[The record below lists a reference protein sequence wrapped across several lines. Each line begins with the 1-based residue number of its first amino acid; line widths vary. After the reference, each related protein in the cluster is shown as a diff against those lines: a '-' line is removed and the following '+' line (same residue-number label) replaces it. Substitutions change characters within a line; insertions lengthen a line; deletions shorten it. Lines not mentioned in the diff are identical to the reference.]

1 MVDRRF
7 RLIADIYDLPL
18 RPERWVGVFD
28 DFASEVGA
36 AGVTLQVFDPLHE
49 IHRMEIVSSVFHS
62 ISEDSVATYE
72 KKYKQSDS
80 AVYQALEKCRDC
92 ELRADFELSGIEEK
106 DRDHRMPAVGWMRDN
121 FSVDHRAACRLS
133 LHGAWSDIFALQ
145 FSTGRGAITSAEKA
159 LAGFFIPHWS
169 RVVEMH
175 RTFHALRSRFDAVL
189 GVLDRLHIG
198 ICLLSGY
205 GQVVLVNEEARR
217 IADLND
223 GFSINKSGVPKVG
236 MDRER
241 GYLRQ
246 AIDGALLTA
255 KGTGVFISV
264 PLAVQRRSGGDPFLI
279 EVMPLRD
286 GSATVDAGFSGALL
300 LIIDPMKTDIIS
312 TEGMA
317 KIYQLTGAESE
328 ICRLLAIGMETDDVA
343 DARNIS
349 RETVRTHVKRILDK
363 TGTKNRVQLV
373 RLAHKVNLPIK

>member
-1 MVDRRF
+1 MIDRRF
-7 RLIADIYDLPL
+7 KLISDIYDLPL
-18 RPERWVGVFD
+18 QPERWVGVFD
-28 DFASEVGA
+28 DFAREIGA

-49 IHRMEIVSSVFHS
+49 MHRMEIVSSIFHS
-62 ISEDSVATYE
+62 ISEDSVAIYE

-80 AVYQALEKCRDC
+80 AVYQALEKCRDS

-106 DRDHRMPAVGWMRDN
+106 DRDNAMPAVGWMRNN
-121 FSVDHRAACRLS
+121 FNVDHRAACRLS

-145 FSTGRGAITSAEKA
+145 FSAERGAITSEEKA
-159 LAGFFIPHWS
+159 WAGFFIPHWS

-175 RTFHALRSRFDAVL
+175 RTFHALKSRFDAVL
-189 GVLDRLHIG
+189 GVLDRLHVG

-205 GQVVLVNEEARR
+205 GEVVLVNEEARR

-223 GFSINKSGVPKVG
+223 GFSIDKGGVPKAGVN
-236 MDRER
+236 RER
-241 GYLRQ
+241 GYLPQ
-246 AIDGALLTA
+246 AIDGALRTA
-255 KGTGVFISV
+255 KGTGAFI
-264 PLAVQRRSGGDPFLI
+264 PLPFAVQRRSGGDPFLI

-286 GSATVDAGFSGALL
+286 GNCKLDAGFSGALL
-300 LIIDPMKTDIIS
+300 LIIDPMKTDVIS

-328 ICRLLAIGMETDDVA
+328 ICRMLAIGMETDDVA

-373 RLAHKVNLPIK
+373 RLAHKVNLPVK